1 MPPAEPVSSQL
12 AIIAAAFGCG
22 EALAHTIGGLGR
34 GGRHGRGQVLY
45 PLPDREETSL
55 LLAGLAQE
63 AAYGREGGVLVLHQF
78 GPGEFYGSLV
88 GQGGDGQV
96 EALSDGQ
103 ALHYG
108 EDTMLRLMESYG
120 GVAMAIARQL
130 SQRLAKMRQRMV
142 EATLLSTTG
151 RICAELLR
159 LSRQAEDG
167 VIRPLPVLAELAQRV
182 QSTRETASRTV
193 SQLERRGIIQRH
205 ADGLAVIAAHRLE
218 EMVY

>member
-1 MPPAEPVSSQL
+1 MQPAKPVSSQL

-22 EALAHTIGGLGR
+22 EALAHTISGLGR

-55 LLAGLAQE
+55 LLEGFAQE

-78 GPGEFYGSLV
+78 GPGEFYGNLID
-88 GQGGDGQV
+88 QGGDIQV
-96 EALSDGQ
+96 EAMSDGH

-120 GVAMAIARQL
+120 GVAMAVARQL
-130 SQRLAKMRQRMV
+130 ARRLAMIRQRMV
-142 EATLLSTTG
+142 EATLLSATG

-159 LSRQAEDG
+159 LSRKSEDG

-193 SQLERRGIIQRH
+193 SQLERRGIIQRR
-205 ADGLAVIAAHRLE
+205 DGGLAVIAPHRLE
-218 EMVY
+218 EMIY

>member
-1 MPPAEPVSSQL
+1 MSPAEPVSSQL

-34 GGRHGRGQVLY
+34 AGRHGRGQVLY
-45 PLPDREETSL
+45 PLPDRQETSL

-63 AAYGREGGVLVLHQF
+63 AAYGREGGMLVLHQF

-96 EALSDGQ
+96 EALSEGQ

-108 EDTMLRLMESYG
+108 DDTMLRLMESYG
-120 GVAMAIARQL
+120 VVAMAIARQL
-130 SQRLAKMRQRMV
+130 SVRLAKLRQRMV

-159 LSRQAEDG
+159 LSRLSEDG
-167 VIRPLPVLAELAQRV
+167 VIRPLPVLAEMAQRV
-182 QSTRETASRTV
+182 QSTRETTSRTV
-193 SQLERRGIIQRH
+193 SQLEKRGIIQRR
-205 ADGLAVIAAHRLE
+205 ADGLAVIAPHRLE

>member
-1 MPPAEPVSSQL
+1 MQPAKPVSNQL
-12 AIIAAAFGCG
+12 ATVAAAFGCG
-22 EALAHTIGGLGR
+22 EALARTIGGLGR

-55 LLAGLAQE
+55 LLEGHAQE

-78 GPGEFYGSLV
+78 GPGEFYGNLID
-88 GQGGDGQV
+88 QGGDIQV

-120 GVAMAIARQL
+120 GVAMAVARQL
-130 SQRLAKMRQRMV
+130 ARRLAMIRQRMV
-142 EATLLSTTG
+142 EVTLLSATG

-159 LSRQAEDG
+159 LSRQSEDG

-182 QSTRETASRTV
+182 QSTRETTSRTV
-193 SQLERRGIIQRH
+193 SQLERRGIIQRR
-205 ADGLAVIAAHRLE
+205 AGGLAVIAPHRLE
-218 EMVY
+218 EMIY